1 MASHPV
7 PLSAQADIDNLR
19 RRADIRR
26 GLEMNPDRD
35 ETIVEGLY
43 AHFVAIHGRQPEG
56 DEFPEYV
63 YLISSTHEWLDLW
76 ELFSPSSPLSDEEKA
91 ARLRRMAPWST
102 VDRPPR
108 PGIDPTGRARRPG
121 RPGWTPELFWARY
134 RDAYERSEPP
144 HSYRLVALHFV
155 TLDGHRGTDAEYL
168 RKLVRRFGLP
178 PGW

>member
-1 MASHPV
+1 V
-7 PLSAQADIDNLR
+7 SAQPDFDNLR

-26 GLEMNPDRD
+26 ALVMNPDRD
-35 ETIVEGLY
+35 EFIVEALY
-43 AHFVAIHGRQPEG
+43 DHFVAIYKRQPVD

-63 YLISSTHEWLDLW
+63 YLVSSTHEWGELS
-76 ELFSPSSPLSDEEKA
+76 ELFSSHSPLSAEEKE
-91 ARLRRMAPWST
+91 ARLRRAAPWST

-108 PGIDPTGRARRPG
+108 PETMPASRVRRPG
-121 RPGWTPELFWARY
+121 RPGWTPELFWSRY
-134 RDAYERSEPP
+134 RDAYGRSEPP

-178 PGW
+178 AER